1 MENTLFGKQLT
12 ELLETCEGADVTLNC
27 MGEVFKAH
35 SYILAMRCYLFYH
48 PSESALSSHMTSQ
61 SEKKHFEDK
70 SFPQVSILQNQIEH

>member
-48 PSESALSSHMTSQ
+48 PSESAHTWQ
-61 SEKKHFEDK
+61 VNQTKKHFEDK
-70 SFPQVSILQNQIEH
+70 SFPQVSILQNKIEH